1 MTEADLTELESRL
14 SDRWERL
21 TGGKLYKIKTA
32 DGRGIIPFKPRD
44 EQKELLR
51 KLCDSLDRVRA
62 HAKHI
67 KDNNLN
73 PEEVEPIERAQEV
86 EIKSRRLGYSTTI
99 GVFVADC
106 LAFCKNFTAQ
116 LIDQTADDAA
126 KKMNGIVKVAIDSVI
141 EAGWPLKKIKD
152 NDSELTLDLEL
163 DGEMQK
169 APSTFFASTK
179 GRGGSVDFGWYSELG
194 VIQFEDEPRAEE
206 IVTGAFPAARHGI
219 KFVETTW
226 KGGKGGKLWDLIEPT
241 LNGIA
246 NDWKV
251 HFTPW
256 WVDPRNRSVTAE
268 IDDRTRKYFADNAA
282 RFLNAG
288 ASISIEQMRW
298 YAAEWRTQGIFMK
311 RENPSFLDE
320 CWTAPIEG
328 SVYAEEIE
336 RARTEGRVSLFP
348 VDGNAFVNTSWDLG
362 APKNTVV
369 WYWQAIGREIRIVD
383 VDQGFEGTL
392 VQRVAAMKAKGYALG
407 SHFVPHDALQT
418 SRSGSTFLSELS
430 PLLPGVVTVPRCHT
444 EWIGINHL
452 LQMFNTLAFRSTPE
466 VLTALDTLACYHTRK
481 SGNQAGELVHDWSSH
496 TADALRTMAEAHR
509 ADLFKFKH
517 TTAQPRPDWC
527 DPDGKQKRKGL
538 KARRVSGLR
547 V

>member
-1 MTEADLTELESRL
+1 MNDDDLTELEELL
-14 SDRWERL
+14 SDRWNRL
-21 TGGKLYKIKTA
+21 TSGKLYKIKTA
-32 DGRGIIPFKPRD
+32 DGRGVIPFHPRD

-67 KDNNLN
+67 KDNNLD
-73 PEEVEPIERAQEV
+73 PAEVVPIEPPQEV

-106 LAFCKNFTAQ
+106 LAFCKDFTAQ
-116 LIDQTADDAA
+116 LIDQTADDAS
-126 KKMNGIVKVAIDSVI
+126 KKMNGIVKVAVDALI

-152 NDSELTLDLEL
+152 NDGELTVDAVL
-163 DGEMQK
+163 DGLAQK
-169 APSTFFASTK
+169 SPSTFFAGTK

-206 IVTGAFPAARHGI
+206 IVTGAFAAARHGI

-246 NDWKV
+246 DDWKV

-256 WVDPRNRSVTAE
+256 FVDPRNRSTTAV
-268 IDDRTRKYFADNAA
+268 IDDKTRKYFADNAA
-282 RFLNAG
+282 RFMAQG
-288 ASISIEQMRW
+288 VTITEDQMRW
-298 YAAEWRTQGIFMK
+298 YSAEWRTQGIFMK

-328 SVYAEEIE
+328 SVYAAAIE
-336 RARTEGRVSLFP
+336 QARTEGRVAMFP
-348 VDGNAFVNTSWDLG
+348 IDGTGFVNTSWDLG

-383 VDQGFEGTL
+383 VDQSFDGTL
-392 VQRVAAMKAKGYALG
+392 VERAAMMKAKGYAFG
-407 SHFVPHDALQT
+407 SHYVPHDAMQT
-418 SRSGSTFLSELS
+418 TRSGSTFLTELS
-430 PLLPGVVTVPRCHT
+430 PLLPNVVTVPKCHT

-452 LQMFNTLAFRSTPE
+452 LQMFPTLAFRSSPE
-466 VLTALDTLACYHTRK
+466 VLAGLETLACYHTRK
-481 SGNQAGELVHDWSSH
+481 SGPQAGELVHDWSSH

-517 TTAQPRPDWC
+517 SAAEPRPDWY
-527 DPDGKQKRKGL
+527 DLYGRKKKGL
-538 KARRVSGLR
+538 KARMVSGLR